1 MSAPAE
7 HSAVCESH
15 VKAPEALAN
24 TFQPST
30 AILTF
35 ELAGVSSNAVSAAE
49 ARRTGNHLIAGGEA
63 ARQRALGALL
73 HGLGE
78 NDGVSFVHAI
88 TGGTTGAPRYT
99 MQIECRSRMP
109 SEPEAIRRVL
119 ILGRNLGIALAA
131 GFPEFCF
138 RSREPMI
145 LNAPTRPAFLI
156 AIKPHGL
163 ASRQR
168 HPLGLLTSGPTGES
182 SQVRLPS
189 PALVHQSFLECIV
202 SALPSQRH
210 DCEVRIDFQGRM
222 ISESELE
229 RVVAATE
236 GLLASPSTE
245 LITGRQTHVAGRLT
259 SDQAGQAQDIL
270 FRWMAHPEGA
280 QLTLSIAS
288 GSQPPDSLAR
298 IAGDEILQGRT
309 YSIHETKPDTYDAQ
323 CQPGDLSTYLPAGSI
338 LPPLFPDPRI
348 LKVLGFP
355 PSRPVAQFE
364 SPAEGILLGES
375 TTPFGMKQVCL
386 AEDAR
391 SQHCYIVGATG
402 TGKSTLM
409 LQMLQQDIMEGR
421 GVALLDPHGDLYA
434 QALESIPASR
444 QDDIIALDF
453 TRFDALPGIN
463 PLELSGPH
471 PEMECN
477 IAVRDLGEIF
487 RRLYSSVPESLGPMF
502 FLYMRNAVTL
512 AMENPESPATLLD
525 IPQLFAD
532 DIFREFLLNRSCNSE
547 LQLFWRGVAQRA
559 KGDLDLQNIA
569 PYVLNKFAEFTEN
582 PLVRCVIGQQR
593 STINLRD
600 AMDNKKILL
609 VNLSKGIL
617 GESDSKFLGMLLTSR
632 LFAAALGR
640 TNLAPEARF
649 PFHLYLDEFQ
659 NFTAFASMES
669 IFAEARKYGLL
680 MTIAHQNLG
689 QLDTTTLQSV
699 LSNSGTQIFMR
710 LGPQDAAHIASFLS
724 NNIAPEDLSS
734 LPDRFCVARIKVGNT
749 VAPAL
754 AFRTYPIDRNAHQ
767 DVRTTKQTLDAEPAR
782 HCTPIE
788 VVKHQIEYRRH
799 AYVADITLQE
809 AALSSQMNEE
819 LKARGVRKLGDILR
833 LSPTERA
840 AILEKVKSERDRSV
854 IYRVS
859 KLMALKRLK
868 SQSTER
874 LID

>member
-7 HSAVCESH
+7 HTAVCESH
-15 VKAPEALAN
+15 VKAAEALAN

-35 ELAGVSSNAVSAAE
+35 ELAGVSSNAVAAAE

-88 TGGTTGAPRYT
+88 TGSTTGAPRYT

-109 SEPEAIRRVL
+109 SEPDAIRRVL
-119 ILGRNLGIALAA
+119 MLGRNLSIALAA
-131 GFPEFCF
+131 GFPEFSF
-138 RSREPMI
+138 KSGEPMA

-156 AIKPHGL
+156 ALTPHGL
-163 ASRQR
+163 ASKPR
-168 HPLGLLTSGPTGES
+168 HPLGLLASATTAES
-182 SQVRLPS
+182 AQVRLPS

-210 DCEVRIDFQGRM
+210 NCEVRIDFQGR
-222 ISESELE
+222 IVSESELE

-236 GLLASPSTE
+236 QLLASSSTE
-245 LITGRQTHVAGRLT
+245 LITGDEKHVPGRLT
-259 SDQAGQAQDIL
+259 SDQAGQAQDLL
-270 FRWMAHPEGA
+270 FRWMAHRSGA
-280 QLTLSIAS
+280 QLALSIAS
-288 GSQPPDSLAR
+288 ETQPPDSLAR

-309 YSIHETKPDTYDAQ
+309 YSIQELQPEIHAAQ
-323 CQPGDLSTYLPAGSI
+323 VQPGDLASYFPAGSAV
-338 LPPLFPDPRI
+338 PPLFPDPRI

-355 PSRPVAQFE
+355 PSRPIVQFE
-364 SPAEGILLGES
+364 SSAEGILLGES
-375 TTPFGMKQVCL
+375 ATPFGMKQVCL

-421 GVALLDPHGDLYA
+421 GVALFDPHGDLYA

-512 AMENPESPATLLD
+512 AMENPDAPATLLD

-532 DIFREFLLNRSCNSE
+532 DIFREFLLNRSQNSE
-547 LQLFWRGVAQRA
+547 LRLFWRGIAHRA
-559 KGDLDLQNIA
+559 KGDQDLRNMA

-582 PLVRCVIGQQR
+582 PLVRYVIGQQR

-600 AMDNKKILL
+600 AMDHKKILL
-609 VNLSKGIL
+609 VNLSKGAL

-640 TNLAPEARF
+640 NDVAPQDRV

-659 NFTAFASMES
+659 NFTAFSSMES
-669 IFAEARKYGLL
+669 IFAEARKYGLTL
-680 MTIAHQNLG
+680 TIAHQNLG
-689 QLDTTTLQSV
+689 QLDSTTLQSV

-710 LGPQDAAHIASFLS
+710 LGAHDAARVAEFLS
-724 NNIAPEDLSS
+724 TEITSSDLNS
-734 LPDRFCVARIKVGNT
+734 LPDRLCIARMRTRKA
-749 VAPAL
+749 VAPAV
-754 AFRTYPIDRNAHQ
+754 AFRTYPLERAALEDGWKKIQA
-767 DVRTTKQTLDAEPAR
+767 TATPSAR
-782 HCTPIE
+782 HCTPVE

-799 AYVADITLQE
+799 SYVAEMTPRE
-809 AALSSQMNEE
+809 AELSESLNEE
-819 LKARGVRKLGDILR
+819 LKARGVQRLGEISA
-833 LSPTERA
+833 LSPGERA
-840 AILEKVKSERDRSV
+840 SILDKATNEKDHAVL
-854 IYRVS
+854 YRVS
-859 KLMALKRLK
+859 RLMAYKRL
-868 SQSTER
+868 QSR
-874 LID
+874 SKQK